1 MTLAIAEGI
10 LKVAYEQTGYSP
22 KTLRSRTRIAP
33 IAQTRQAI
41 MYALRQR
48 TVWSLPQISRFM
60 GLTDHST
67 SLHACKVIPER
78 LITDEGVARLVDA
91 LLNAPEVQP
100 FSIGAIRTDRNDPHE
115 AVRKSRRM
123 TADRNARRRLNT
135 ALLREAAKAPPPAPL
150 ERVSYAGRSMQLDER
165 GECHAQRYMRSN
177 MRKGSRLL
185 AEAINALRVSV

>member
-33 IAQTRQAI
+33 VARTRQAI

-67 SLHACKVIPER
+67 SLHACKVTPGRIEA
-78 LITDEGVARLVDA
+78 DEGVARLVDA
-91 LLNAPEVQP
+91 LLSAPEIPP
-100 FSIGAIRTDRNDPHE
+100 FSIGVICSDRNDPQE
-115 AVRKSRRM
+115 AVRKSRRV
-123 TADRNARRRLNT
+123 TADRNARRRLNA
-135 ALLREAAKAPPPAPL
+135 ALMQEAVKAPPPAPL
-150 ERVSYAGRSMQLDER
+150 EQASYAGRSMQLDER

-177 MRKGSRLL
+177 MRRGSRLL
-185 AEAINALRVSV
+185 AEAINALRASA